1 MLPRTALAVIAAQ
14 SHLLAERTLADG
26 VAAAGAARG
35 AVAEA
40 MPPLELSSWPDA
52 SRRRHPVPLL
62 VDCRVTTVCR
72 CRSTARRERWCAAP
86 LVAGASRRRHTLPLL
101 VGPSCRQLRVS
112 ADNARI
118 HCSVR
123 SAARGSCAPRC
134 RRRWSQCWAVI
145 AAAAAWEGNHAR
157 TARRVPQHKL
167 GWIVA
172 ATTSSAADSPQ

>member
-62 VDCRVTTVCR
+62 VDCRVTSSVSLPQHCSSRALVCSTVGGGR
-72 CRSTARRERWCAAP
+72 IEAPPHFAAAGRTVVSTAAC
-86 LVAGASRRRHTLPLL
+86 L
-101 VGPSCRQLRVS
+101 C
-112 ADNARI
+112 
-118 HCSVR
+118 
-123 SAARGSCAPRC
+123 
-134 RRRWSQCWAVI
+134 
-145 AAAAAWEGNHAR
+145 
-157 TARRVPQHKL
+157 
-167 GWIVA
+167 
-172 ATTSSAADSPQ
+172 